1 MLGSTRTHSTRL
13 LQRALRRA
21 VMHETRSIGE
31 GRLAAHCRR
40 NAFTA
45 ETQRTQRAAEEFHR
59 LVFLFLCHLS
69 VLCASPVNQLHRPP
83 WAANRTSPPFLRNP
97 TLRPALASACR
108 RPPF

>member
-59 LVFLFLCHLS
+59 LVFVFLCDLC
-69 VLCASPVNQLHRPP
+69 VLCASAVNEFHRPQ
-83 WAANRTSPPFLRNP
+83 WAE
-97 TLRPALASACR
+97 
-108 RPPF
+108 RPPFNVQARFIRRGARETRWSN